1 MVQQLCGVG
10 KAAVQGDSQAGMLWH
25 LWQFEARVLT
35 SVHFCD
41 EPIQLSNKGY
51 GNIDHS
57 IALVGVKFT

>member
-1 MVQQLCGVG
+1 MVHQLCGVS
-10 KAAVQGDSQAGMLWH
+10 KAAMQGNSLAAMSLH
-25 LWQFEARVLT
+25 LRQFEARVLT

-41 EPIQLSNKGY
+41 KTTQLSNKGY